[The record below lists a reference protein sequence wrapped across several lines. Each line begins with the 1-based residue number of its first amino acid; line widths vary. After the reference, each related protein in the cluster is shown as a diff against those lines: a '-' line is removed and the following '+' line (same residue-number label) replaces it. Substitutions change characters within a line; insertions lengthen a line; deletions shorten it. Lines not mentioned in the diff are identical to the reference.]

1 MDLIE
6 NSATPAGGIG
16 VTSEGGRTVV
26 RLRGEVD
33 AALRT
38 EASLSMAEA
47 LASTAPIVVD
57 TEAVTFI
64 DSSGLAFILQLH
76 LAATETGQ
84 ALTLRDP
91 HREVLAKLEMLGMAG
106 ELDLEPTTAV
116 A

>member
-6 NSATPAGGIG
+6 NSVTPAGGIG
-16 VTSEGGRTVV
+16 VTTVQGRTVV
-26 RLRGEVD
+26 RLWGEVD
-33 AALRT
+33 AALRA

-47 LASTAPIVVD
+47 LASTAPVLVD
-57 TEAVTFI
+57 TGDVTFI

-91 HREVLAKLEMLGMAG
+91 QREVLSKLEMLGMAG
-106 ELDLEPTTAV
+106 EFDLEPESAV